1 MKNLYII
8 LSLMSALI
16 FSNCASRP
24 VNSRILELARPD
36 IVLSPSTQDVEEKVT
51 NVSKGVSNTGDKINE
66 ANEDINI
73 LEKQVIEGDKINE
86 EFKEAIN
93 DLQEDKQSMFDIF
106 RVKYEELSNRSKV
119 TINALK
125 LKLFDAGKLIDNL
138 KIEVVD
144 LEVAVAN
151 LKADTARAE
160 VETKKLRKLVDEMI
174 ALRVSDEAFK
184 ERAESR
190 LKYVWFF
197 WGLVSLVTLGGL
209 TYILLKFQFGVIR

>member
-1 MKNLYII
+1 
-8 LSLMSALI
+8 MSALI

>member
-1 MKNLYII
+1 
-8 LSLMSALI
+8 MSALI

-24 VNSRILELARPD
+24 ANSRILELARPD

-51 NVSKGVSNTGDKINE
+51 NVSKGVSNTGDK
-66 ANEDINI
+66 INI

>member
-24 VNSRILELARPD
+24 ANSRILELARPD

-93 DLQEDKQSMFDIF
+93 DLQEDKQSMFDIL
-106 RVKYEELSNRSKV
+106 RVKYEELSIRSKV